1 MKKRKKK
8 KSMLAPDL
16 TPLIDVVFLLL
27 IFFMVVSNF
36 DKYSSFNLK
45 LPKAALEEKQKEK
58 ELPSQLIIDKDG
70 NYFIKNNKNE
80 IPVTLDNLSE
90 KLSGVKEISI
100 TADKNL
106 NYEVIVQA
114 IGKLKNLGIEKIGLN
129 FYE

>member
-80 IPVTLDNLSE
+80 IPVTLDNFSE

-106 NYEVIVQA
+106 KYEVIVQA

>member
-106 NYEVIVQA
+106 KYEVIVQA